1 MSDDESPLSQRPS
14 VTLRF
19 DRAAAEEIR
28 SSRARWAVVPP
39 IHEAGDAAPNLRG
52 DVPTLGASSVT
63 LSGHAPATD
72 AHDESPLSRSPGS
85 TTQRLAVLAPEPMPA
100 SRKLAWRIRTIDELH
115 PETVDAMWGLFSRYY
130 ADVSRERFEEDLRAK
145 DSVILLRDEGRKL
158 RGFSTLL
165 HMEGEIEG
173 EPFGAVFS
181 GDTIVHHHFW
191 GQTALQ
197 QAFFRHLVAQKLRRP
212 FRPLWW
218 FLISK
223 GYKTYL
229 LLARNFPTYWPRF
242 DRPTPERELALLDA
256 LARAKYPEAW
266 VPELGI
272 LRFPE
277 KLGRLRGN
285 VAPIGAKELEDPHI
299 RYFVERNPGHATGD
313 ELVCAGRIDLAL
325 CSKFLGKMARKKRGA
340 T

>member
-1 MSDDESPLSQRPS
+1 MSDDEIPLSQRPS

-19 DRAAAEEIR
+19 DRAAADEIR

-39 IHEAGDAAPNLRG
+39 VHEIGSAAAVMHREVLAPQVPPTAEEAPPSRG
-52 DVPTLGASSVT
+52 PV
-63 LSGHAPATD
+63 
-72 AHDESPLSRSPGS
+72 S
-85 TTQRLAVLAPEPMPA
+85 TTQRVSALAPEPMPS

-115 PETVDAMWGLFSRYY
+115 PETVDAMWALFSSYY
-130 ADVSRERFEEDLRAK
+130 AEVSRDRFEADLRAK

-229 LLARNFPTYWPRF
+229 LLARNFPTYWPRH

-256 LARAKYPEAW
+256 LARAKFAEAW
-266 VPELGI
+266 VPQLGI

-285 VAPIGAKELEDPHI
+285 VAPIGERELEDPHI
-299 RYFVERNPGHATGD
+299 RFFAERNPGHAAGD

-325 CSKFLGKMARKKRGA
+325 CSKFLGKMARKKRGSS
-340 T
+340 

>member
-1 MSDDESPLSQRPS
+1 MSDDAPVSQRPS

-28 SSRARWAVVPP
+28 SSRSRWAAVPP
-39 IHEAGDAAPNLRG
+39 VPAGDAA
-52 DVPTLGASSVT
+52 SVDPAPRT
-63 LSGHAPATD
+63 PAPGAPAED
-72 AHDESPLSRSPGS
+72 DGPLSRSPGS
-85 TTQRLAVLAPEPMPA
+85 TTQRLPVLAPSEALPA

-130 ADVSRERFEEDLRAK
+130 ADVSRARFEEDLRAK

-158 RGFSTLL
+158 RGFSTLV

-181 GDTIVHHHFW
+181 GDTIIHHHFW

-229 LLARNFPTYWPRF
+229 LLARNFPTYWPRH
-242 DRPTPERELALLDA
+242 DRATPDRELALLDA
-256 LARAKYPEAW
+256 LARAKYADAW

-277 KLGRLRGN
+277 RLGRLRGN
-285 VAPIGAKELEDPHI
+285 VAPIGAKDLEDPHI
-299 RYFVERNPGHATGD
+299 RFFVERNPGHAAGD

-325 CSKFLGKMARKKRGA
+325 CSKFLGKMARKKRGGR
-340 T
+340 